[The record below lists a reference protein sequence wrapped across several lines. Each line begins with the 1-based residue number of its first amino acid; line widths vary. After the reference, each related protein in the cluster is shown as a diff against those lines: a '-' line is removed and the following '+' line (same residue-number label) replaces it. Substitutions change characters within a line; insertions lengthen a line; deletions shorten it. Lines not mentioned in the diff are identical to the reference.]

1 MYKMKLYNKAHI
13 MNALTITL
21 VLTFFFASSASGQ
34 VQVILSTTDSI
45 ALNTELP
52 ELNVLLDS
60 AMIHSP
66 LLKVSD
72 KQISQVIEQIKIEKR
87 SWSDYFSLDAN
98 AKYGLYNQLTLSDVT
113 TNPNNTLSIPS
124 KNQQFN
130 YFFGLTFKM
139 PLSDLANKGNKLK
152 ILNENI
158 SEKQQQRE
166 QFQQQLQQLIIE
178 EYYNLEFLTKSV
190 KINQDILQSLSISLM
205 KSDKDIQSGFITM
218 ESYNTMLVQKG
229 KAEENYFKV
238 KSEYYAQYKKLVLI
252 TGCKF

>member
-1 MYKMKLYNKAHI
+1 MKKLILNTAI
-13 MNALTITL
+13 IVSFLI
-21 VLTFFFASSASGQ
+21 ASSVLAYAQGNPN
-34 VQVILSTTDSI
+34 LADSMV
-45 ALNTELP
+45 LNTELP
-52 ELNVLLDS
+52 ELSQLLDS
-60 AMIHSP
+60 ALVHSP
-66 LLKVSD
+66 LLRVSD
-72 KQISQVIEQIKIEKR
+72 KQISQVLEQIKIEKR

-98 AKYGLYNQLTLSDVT
+98 AKYGLYNQVTLTDIT
-113 TNPNNTLSIPS
+113 TSTNNTVSIPS

-158 SEKQQQRE
+158 SEKQEQRE
-166 QFQQQLQQLIIE
+166 QLLQQLQQLIIE
-178 EYYNLEFLTKSV
+178 EYYNLVFLTKSV
-190 KINQDILQSLSISLM
+190 KINQDILQSLSTSLM

-218 ESYNTMLVQKG
+218 ESYNTILVQKG

-252 TGCKF
+252 TGYKF

>member
-1 MYKMKLYNKAHI
+1 MKTLILNT
-13 MNALTITL
+13 ALI
-21 VLTFFFASSASGQ
+21 LTFFIASSVSSLAQDNLDTSD
-34 VQVILSTTDSI
+34 STVL
-45 ALNTELP
+45 ANELP
-52 ELNVLLDS
+52 ELNALLDS
-60 AMIHSP
+60 ALLHSP

-113 TNPNNTLSIPS
+113 TNPNNTLTVPS

-158 SEKQQQRE
+158 GEKQQQRE

-178 EYYNLEFLTKSV
+178 EYYNLVFLTKSL
-190 KINQDILQSLSISLM
+190 KINQDVLQSLSISLM
-205 KSDKDIQSGFITM
+205 KADKDIQSGVITM
-218 ESYNTMLVQKG
+218 ENYNSMLVQKG

-238 KSEYYAQYKKLVLI
+238 KSEYYALYKKLMLI